1 MSAVATRQSESKIEF
16 TREALRDVERAS
28 RKEWLETNGIG
39 GFASS
44 SILGLNTRRYHALL
58 TAALPAPHGRVVLLS
73 KLEETLRLDD
83 AVFDLGCNQYP
94 GTVHPTGHECLAAFR
109 LDPFPTFVYE
119 VGGAR
124 LEKQVAMPRGRNA
137 VVITYTLS
145 GAPSAALD
153 LYPLL
158 AFRDYHQLARENPY
172 LHPEP
177 AFGPAWVRFAL
188 YDGLP
193 GLYLS
198 MASPRYRTTGYWYRQ
213 LEYLRELERGLDFRE
228 DLFNPAELRLEL
240 AEGVPVRLVAGTE
253 PADVEEAAGWV
264 AAERHRREMLSV
276 TGGTHRAER
285 GGSGDGATGGN
296 GRRRSL
302 APSPEVGQ
310 MLARAADAFLI
321 RRPDGAASVIAGYPW
336 FTDWGRDTMIALSG
350 LTLTTG
356 RADEARAILTTFA
369 RSASEGMIPNRF
381 PDGSE
386 TPDYNTVDATLWM
399 FVAGWRLF
407 KETGDREFVERE
419 LLPVF
424 ESVIEWHRR
433 GTRYG
438 IRVDADGLLMAG
450 VPGVQLTWMDAKV
463 GDWVVTPR
471 SGKPVEIN
479 ALWYNAL
486 RIAAALARPS
496 RPQLADGWEA
506 EAGRASAA
514 FERAF
519 WDEERGYLADAVD
532 VPEGGRDL
540 SLRPNQVFALSLP
553 FPLIEGPRAGRI
565 LERIEDRLL
574 TPYGLRTLD
583 PADPR
588 YRGRYEGDPWSRD
601 SGYHQGA
608 VWPWLIGAYWEAKLR
623 QEGFSEAARAAVRA
637 GMQPLI
643 DHLWDAGLGS
653 ISEIFDGDPPHRP
666 GGCIAQAWSVAELL
680 RLWVM
685 TEPAD

>member
-1 MSAVATRQSESKIEF
+1 MSVIAAERTGAVIEF
-16 TREALRDVERAS
+16 AGAALRDLEGAS
-28 RKEWLETNGIG
+28 RKEWLETNGAG

-58 TAALPAPHGRVVLLS
+58 TAALPAPMGRVVLLS
-73 KLEETLRLDD
+73 KLEETLRLND
-83 AVFDLGCNQYP
+83 AAYDLGANQYP
-94 GTVHPTGHECLAAFR
+94 GTLHPRGCDYLSAFR
-109 LDPFPTFVYE
+109 LDPFPTFVYQ
-119 VGGAR
+119 VGDAR

-137 VVITYTLS
+137 VVITYTLT
-145 GAPSAALD
+145 GEPWAALD

-158 AFRDYHQLARENPY
+158 AFRDYHQLSRENPY
-172 LHPEP
+172 AHPE
-177 AFGPAWVRFAL
+177 ATFGPEWVRFAL
-188 YDGLP
+188 YDGMP

-198 MASPRYRTTGYWYRQ
+198 MSAVRYRSTGYWYRQ

-240 AEGVPVRLVAGTE
+240 TEGVPVRLIAGTE
-253 PADVEEAAGWV
+253 PATVAEAAEWV
-264 AAERHRREMLSV
+264 AAERLRRGAWRLALGASL
-276 TGGTHRAER
+276 
-285 GGSGDGATGGN
+285 DGEVGEAAS
-296 GRRRSL
+296 RDAKRQ
-302 APSPEVGQ
+302 APSVKRQAPIGE

-336 FTDWGRDTMIALSG
+336 FTDWGRDTMIALPG

-356 RADEARAILTTFA
+356 RFDEARGILTTFA
-369 RSASEGMIPNRF
+369 HSASEGMIPNRF

-399 FVAGWRLF
+399 FVAAWRLF
-407 KETGDREFVERE
+407 EATGDREFIERE

-424 ESVIEWHRR
+424 ESVIDWHRR

-438 IRVDADGLLMAG
+438 IHVDADGLLAAG
-450 VPGVQLTWMDAKV
+450 APGVQLTWMDAKV

-486 RIAAALARPS
+486 RIGAALARPG
-496 RPQLADGWEA
+496 RPALADDWEVEA
-506 EAGRASAA
+506 ERTRVA

-519 WDEERGYLADAVD
+519 WDEERGYLADVVD
-532 VPEGGRDL
+532 APGVGRDF
-540 SLRPNQVFALSLP
+540 SLRPNQMFALSLP
-553 FPLIEGPRAGRI
+553 FPLVEGARARRV
-565 LERIEDRLL
+565 LEKIAQRLL

-588 YRGRYEGDPWSRD
+588 YCGRYEGDPHSRD
-601 SGYHQGA
+601 GCYHQGT
-608 VWPWLIGAYWEAKLR
+608 VWPWLIGGYWEARLR
-623 QEGFSEAARAAVRA
+623 RDGFSEAAKAAVRA
-637 GMQPLI
+637 EMQPLI

-653 ISEIFDGDPPHRP
+653 VSEIFDGDPPHRP
-666 GGCIAQAWSVAELL
+666 CGCIAQAWSVAELL

-685 TEPAD
+685 TAS